1 MDQGLFVRRLLSV
14 VEPLAVLAIA
24 FTMTLAALAACY
36 VITIVA
42 DVPLIPLKQETE
54 FPLVWAGQ
62 GEPPPET
69 LNDLR
74 LRVEDRELADDVTV
88 IDDEGAFRLVL
99 IGALPDGFASEV
111 AELLDATGFRRT
123 AFETRRLIPREEIV
137 REAGPL
143 LLSIQGIVFLAVG
156 LALLWFRVDRTNWPR
171 APWRPGNPVVWG
183 LIGGFGAFLI
193 SLIVG
198 FALNLLGFPVQEQDW
213 VLELLQDRAAL
224 LGLIP
229 WMVLLL
235 PLSEEVFFRGYVFR
249 FVSQR
254 IGLRTGAVISA
265 LMFALV
271 HFNPSGFPIYVGI
284 GLVLAWVYVRSSS
297 LVAPIIGHVIHN
309 SIVLAIGVFT
319 PR

>member
-1 MDQGLFVRRLLSV
+1 MDRELFVKRLLSV
-14 VEPLAVLAIA
+14 VEPLASLAIA
-24 FTMTLAALAACY
+24 FAMTLVAMAACY
-36 VITIVA
+36 AVTIVTDIA
-42 DVPLIPLKQETE
+42 LIPLKQEAE
-54 FPLVWAGQ
+54 FPLEWAGE

-69 LNDLR
+69 LDDLR
-74 LRVEDRELADDVTV
+74 LRVEDRDLAEVVQV
-88 IDDEGAFRLVL
+88 IDDDGTYRLVL
-99 IGALPDGFASEV
+99 VGALPDGFASEV
-111 AELLDATGFRRT
+111 AELLDATGFNRT
-123 AFETRRLIPREEIV
+123 EFDTRRVIPREQIV

-156 LALLWFRVDRTNWPR
+156 VVLLWFRVDRADWPQE
-171 APWRPGNPVVWG
+171 PWRRGNPVVWG

-198 FALNLLGFPVQEQDW
+198 FALNLLGFPVQEQEW

-254 IGLRTGAVISA
+254 IGLRTGAVVSA